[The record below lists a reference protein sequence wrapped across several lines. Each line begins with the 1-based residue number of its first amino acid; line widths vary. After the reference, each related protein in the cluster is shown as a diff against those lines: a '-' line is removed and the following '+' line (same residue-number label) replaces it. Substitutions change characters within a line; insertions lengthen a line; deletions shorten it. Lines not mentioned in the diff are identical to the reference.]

1 MSSVSIDRNI
11 SRQRLMQMLGRR
23 QTAAC
28 DTKAAA
34 SDAPLL
40 DWTCPHHFDSQ
51 GWVRMKELGDQ
62 IASSIETALGPMCQ
76 ESPKVTLK
84 KVVQDYACKA
94 AERAET
100 GDKPQYFLPFLSQAK
115 RAEGF
120 LCVPLEAAGVLIA
133 QVLRDPEASAGQSG
147 SFSSLEESILQ
158 DAMAGLLDVVTAALQ
173 AGGQASLKRADRIVV
188 GQWPLDARD
197 MQDLCGFSF
206 TVAFAKQSIEIHMM
220 AAAEILDAALQI
232 TFRTQKPMTPAEQ
245 SKKIIR
251 LLHDVPVR
259 ITAQLSMS
267 SIRVEDL
274 VTMDPGDVLV
284 TDKRTNEPLDIL
296 VNGLF
301 CFRAWPAL
309 CEGKFSLVVAPVKK
323 IN

>member
-1 MSSVSIDRNI
+1 MSSQVIDRTI

-23 QTAAC
+23 QSAAC
-28 DTKAAA
+28 DAKVAA

-51 GWVRMKELGDQ
+51 GWTRMKDLGGQ
-62 IASSIETALGPMCQ
+62 MASSIEATLGSMCQ
-76 ESPKVTLK
+76 ETPKVTLK
-84 KVVQDYACKA
+84 KVVQDYACQA
-94 AERAET
+94 AERVVSSE
-100 GDKPQYFLPFLSQAK
+100 KPQYFLPFLSQAK
-115 RAEGF
+115 RPEGF
-120 LCVPLEAAGVLIA
+120 LCVPLETAGGLIA
-133 QVLRDPEASAGQSG
+133 RVLRDPEASAGQSG
-147 SFSSLEESILQ
+147 TFSSLEKSILQ
-158 DAMAGLLDVVTAALQ
+158 DAMAGLLDAVITALQ
-173 AGGQASLKRADRIVV
+173 AGGQASLKRADQLVV
-188 GQWPLDARD
+188 GDWPLDARH

-206 TVAFAKQSIEIHMM
+206 TVAFAKQTLEIHMM

-232 TFRTQKPMTPAEQ
+232 TSRSQKPTNPAEQ

-259 ITAQLSMS
+259 ITVQLSMS

-309 CEGKFSLVVAPVKK
+309 CEGKFSLVAAPVKK

>member
-1 MSSVSIDRNI
+1 MSPQVIDRTI
-11 SRQRLMQMLGRR
+11 SRQRLTQMLGRR
-23 QTAAC
+23 QSAAS
-28 DTKAAA
+28 DAKAAG

-51 GWVRMKELGDQ
+51 GWIRMQELGGQ
-62 IASSIETALGPMCQ
+62 MASSIEAALGPMCL
-76 ESPKVTLK
+76 EAPKVTLK

-94 AERAET
+94 AERAVS
-100 GDKPQYFLPFLSQAK
+100 GQKPQYFLPFLSQAK
-115 RAEGF
+115 RPEGF
-120 LCVPLEAAGVLIA
+120 LCVQLETAGVLIA

-147 SFSSLEESILQ
+147 VFSSLEESILQ
-158 DAMAGLLDVVTAALQ
+158 DAMAGLLDAVIAALQ
-173 AGGQASLKRADRIVV
+173 TGGQASLKRADHIVV
-188 GQWPLDARD
+188 GQWPLDARH
-197 MQDLCGFSF
+197 MQDLCGFAF
-206 TVAFAKQSIEIHMM
+206 TVAFAKQSIEIHML

-232 TFRTQKPMTPAEQ
+232 TSRVQKPLNPAEQ

-251 LLHDVPVR
+251 LLHDIPVR
-259 ITAQLSMS
+259 ITAQLSMF
-267 SIRVEDL
+267 SIRMEDL

-296 VNGLF
+296 VDGVF